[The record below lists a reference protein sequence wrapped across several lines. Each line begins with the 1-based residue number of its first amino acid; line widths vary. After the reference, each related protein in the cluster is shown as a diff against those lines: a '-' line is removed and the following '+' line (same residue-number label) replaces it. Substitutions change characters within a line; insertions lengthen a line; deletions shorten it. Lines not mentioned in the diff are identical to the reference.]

1 MRLTNAIFRCLL
13 SAAFLVAASH
23 AETVGQTLKGV
34 VLDPTGSPVAGAR
47 IVAVPEARAVGP
59 ATTSGPDGRFTL
71 NLEPGRYFLR
81 VSAEAFRSDLRTLDV
96 LAGPGASSIEI
107 TLQLHEFR
115 ESVTVSERV
124 GYQAVTAYATKMP
137 TLLVDTPQAI
147 SVVSA
152 QQIRDLSM
160 QNMADV
166 VRYTPGI
173 TMAQGE
179 GHRDAP
185 VIRGN
190 VTTADFYVDG
200 FRDDAQ
206 YLRDLYSVER
216 VEAIKGANALTFGR
230 GGGGGVLNRVT
241 KTANFLPLREVVF
254 QGGTYNNRRFTS
266 DWGHVLGE
274 RLALRVAGMYE
285 NSDSYRHD
293 VNLERYGVLPSLL
306 YQATDRTHIRLRY
319 ERFHNDLI
327 TDRGIPSYRGRPAPA
342 HPSTFFGD
350 PRLNTSF
357 VTVNLGLASIEHQ
370 RGVWNIRSSFL
381 AGDYDK
387 FYQNILPGSVN
398 ADATLVTLTGYNA
411 GTLRRNFFNQN
422 DANATLQTGSLRH
435 TILIGSEFGRQRSNN
450 LRNTAFFDNGAT
462 SILVP
467 FSSPN
472 VRANSIFRQ
481 VPSDADNRP
490 VLNLASVFFQDQI
503 AIGRHLQVVG
513 GVRYDY
519 FDMNFTNN
527 RNNEFLART
536 DHLVSP
542 RLGLVVKPMGQ
553 LSIYG
558 SYSVS
563 YLPSSG
569 EQFASLDATTRNL
582 KPEKFNNYETGLK
595 WDFTRRLSLT
605 TALYRL
611 DRTNTTAPD
620 PNTPGLLVQ
629 TGSQR
634 TNGLEV
640 SLNGSLLS
648 RWTVAG
654 GYAWQDA
661 FLSSRT
667 TAGLPGQKIAIVPSH
682 SLSFWN
688 NFRLL
693 ARLSAGLGII
703 RQGDMFAGID
713 NRVVLPSFT
722 RLDTGLFYS
731 LTEGVRLQANAENIL
746 NTTYYPTAHNNN
758 NILPGSPFA
767 LRLGLIIGF

>member
-1 MRLTNAIFRCLL
+1 
-13 SAAFLVAASH
+13 
-23 AETVGQTLKGV
+23 
-34 VLDPTGSPVAGAR
+34 
-47 IVAVPEARAVGP
+47 
-59 ATTSGPDGRFTL
+59 
-71 NLEPGRYFLR
+71 
-81 VSAEAFRSDLRTLDV
+81 
-96 LAGPGASSIEI
+96 
-107 TLQLHEFR
+107 
-115 ESVTVSERV
+115 
-124 GYQAVTAYATKMP
+124 
-137 TLLVDTPQAI
+137 
-147 SVVSA
+147 
-152 QQIRDLSM
+152 
-160 QNMADV
+160 
-166 VRYTPGI
+166 
-173 TMAQGE
+173 
-179 GHRDAP
+179 
-185 VIRGN
+185 
-190 VTTADFYVDG
+190 
-200 FRDDAQ
+200 
-206 YLRDLYSVER
+206 
-216 VEAIKGANALTFGR
+216 
-230 GGGGGVLNRVT
+230 
-241 KTANFLPLREVVF
+241 
-254 QGGTYNNRRFTS
+254 
-266 DWGHVLGE
+266 
-274 RLALRVAGMYE
+274 
-285 NSDSYRHD
+285 
-293 VNLERYGVLPSLL
+293 
-306 YQATDRTHIRLRY
+306 
-319 ERFHNDLI
+319 
-327 TDRGIPSYRGRPAPA
+327 
-342 HPSTFFGD
+342 
-350 PRLNTSF
+350 
-357 VTVNLGLASIEHQ
+357 
-370 RGVWNIRSSFL
+370 
-381 AGDYDK
+381 
-387 FYQNILPGSVN
+387 
-398 ADATLVTLTGYNA
+398 
-411 GTLRRNFFNQN
+411 
-422 DANATLQTGSLRH
+422 
-435 TILIGSEFGRQRSNN
+435 
-450 LRNTAFFDNGAT
+450 
-462 SILVP
+462 
-467 FSSPN
+467 
-472 VRANSIFRQ
+472 
-481 VPSDADNRP
+481 
-490 VLNLASVFFQDQI
+490 
-503 AIGRHLQVVG
+503 
-513 GVRYDY
+513 
-519 FDMNFTNN
+519 
-527 RNNEFLART
+527 
-536 DHLVSP
+536 
-542 RLGLVVKPMGQ
+542 MGQ

-693 ARLSAGLGII
+693 PRLSAGLGII